1 MVEVCRK
8 CGITVRAPTCFLGK
22 WDCGLTYSSKVAEKR
37 CDSVTGEVWPAVE
50 GGGPQGTLPPHKY
63 NLYFKEGG
71 VGTFLPLYF
80 RFVE

>member
-1 MVEVCRK
+1 MGLWACGMLLHVVEK
-8 CGITVRAPTCFLGK
+8 DGIVGCF
-22 WDCGLTYSSKVAEKR
+22 
-37 CDSVTGEVWPAVE
+37 TGEVWPAVE

-80 RFVE
+80 RFVEYVPLCVVIF